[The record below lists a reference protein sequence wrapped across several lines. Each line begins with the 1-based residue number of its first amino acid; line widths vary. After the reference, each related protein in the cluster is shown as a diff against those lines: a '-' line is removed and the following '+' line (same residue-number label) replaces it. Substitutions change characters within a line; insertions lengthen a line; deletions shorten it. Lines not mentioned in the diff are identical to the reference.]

1 MREILFR
8 GKRIDNG
15 ELVEGHYHYA
25 HWYLPPSMKIV
36 DTTHYILPIGH
47 GDSHKVA
54 IETVGQFTGLTDKNG
69 KKIFEGDVIK
79 FHKYRGEPDW
89 VGTIRYE
96 HCCYIATGRMPVA
109 NEKRK
114 NEKPFYC
121 PFEVGLSG
129 IDKTTIEVIGNIHDN
144 PELLGGAEDGNSE
157 RV

>member
-8 GKRIDNG
+8 GKREYNG
-15 ELVEGHYHYA
+15 EWVYGSLLLWNDGDAEICFSRSEEHEEQSKVLVY
-25 HWYLPPSMKIV
+25 P
-36 DTTHYILPIGH
+36 
-47 GDSHKVA
+47 
-54 IETVGQFTGLTDKNG
+54 ETVGQFTGLTDKNG

-109 NEKRK
+109 YEKRK
-114 NEKPFYC
+114 NEKPFYH
-121 PFEVGLSG
+121 PFEVVLSG

-144 PELLGGAEDGNSE
+144 PELLGGAEDG
-157 RV
+157 